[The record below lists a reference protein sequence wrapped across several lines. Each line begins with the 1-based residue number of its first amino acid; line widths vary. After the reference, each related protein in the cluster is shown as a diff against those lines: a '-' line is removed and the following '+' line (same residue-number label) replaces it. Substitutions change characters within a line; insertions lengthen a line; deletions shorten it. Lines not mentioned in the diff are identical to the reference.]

1 MAQAI
6 LTVLLV
12 VILLAYGALFA
23 LWNQQV
29 VTVVGASLSLQPGG
43 PGFWASVPLFVL
55 PMAGLVVGALLMA
68 IIMGGPWSGMKRT
81 VRATR
86 ERLAAEQARA
96 RELARRLKACQAQ
109 LKAAPGAMATATVA
123 AAEEDEEAVAVSEAT

>member
-12 VILLAYGALFA
+12 VILVAYGALFA

-29 VTVVGASLSLQPGG
+29 VSVVGASLSLQPGG
-43 PGFWASVPLFVL
+43 PGWVASIPMFAL
-55 PMAGLVVGALLMA
+55 PIAGLVVGALLMA
-68 IIMGGPWSGMKRT
+68 IIMGGPWASMKRT
-81 VRATR
+81 VAATR

-96 RELARRLKACQAQ
+96 KELARRLKACQTQ
-109 LKAAPGAMATATVA
+109 LKAAPDAMATATVA
-123 AAEEDEEAVAVSEAT
+123 PDEDSEESAGVSASI

>member
-12 VILLAYGALFA
+12 VILVAYGALFA

-43 PGFWASVPLFVL
+43 GGWMASVPLFVL
-55 PMAGLVVGALLMA
+55 PLAGLIVGALLMA
-68 IIMGGPWSGMKRT
+68 IIMSGPWSGMKRT
-81 VRATR
+81 LAATR
-86 ERLAAEQARA
+86 EHLAAEQVHAQ
-96 RELARRLKACQAQ
+96 ELARRLKACQAQ
-109 LKAAPGAMATATVA
+109 LKATREATATAGVA
-123 AAEEDEEAVAVSEAT
+123 ADEGNQDAAEVSGNT

>member
-12 VILLAYGALFA
+12 VILVAYGALFA

-43 PGFWASVPLFVL
+43 
-55 PMAGLVVGALLMA
+55 
-68 IIMGGPWSGMKRT
+68 GGGWRPYRC
-81 VRATR
+81 
-86 ERLAAEQARA
+86 L
-96 RELARRLKACQAQ
+96 CY
-109 LKAAPGAMATATVA
+109 P
-123 AAEEDEEAVAVSEAT
+123 

>member
-12 VILLAYGALFA
+12 VILVAYGALFA

-29 VTVVGASLSLQPGG
+29 VSVVGASLSLQPGG
-43 PGFWASVPLFVL
+43 PGWVASIPMFVL
-55 PMAGLVVGALLMA
+55 PIAGLVVGAVLMA

-96 RELARRLKACQAQ
+96 KELARRLKACQTQ
-109 LKAAPGAMATATVA
+109 LKATPGAMATATVA
-123 AAEEDEEAVAVSEAT
+123 ADEEDEEAAEVSEAT